1 MNKFTSLFAVAAL
14 ALVFPAC
21 AKKAAKQEP
30 IKTEQ
35 VQEEAVHQTVSND
48 KESYSV

>member
-1 MNKFTSLFAVAAL
+1 MKKCTSLFAVATL

-30 IKTEQ
+30 VKTEQ
-35 VQEEAVHQTVSND
+35 VQEEVVHQTVSND
-48 KESYSV
+48 KESYTV